1 MLFLPDQ
8 YSRQIIIHIAMSKT
22 CQQCGRH
29 GDGDTRPLLDTE
41 SIADNKTAGGHTEFT
56 ADSVTV
62 QNKNYESIA

>member
-1 MLFLPDQ
+1 
-8 YSRQIIIHIAMSKT
+8 MSKT

-29 GDGDTRPLLDTE
+29 GDGDTRPLLDAE
-41 SIADNKTAGGHTEFT
+41 SIADKETAAGGHTEFT